1 MVLFIAAL
9 PLLALLVGATPYSSR
24 DASFWRRQNDTTEP
38 QFPASPASCGVCSQ
52 NYDSIK
58 LCISV
63 IPVVA
68 NFTTV
73 IDNPGSFVNVLTCGC
88 SDTFN
93 TTFPECV
100 DCFEN
105 TNQQA
110 VLNMDDPDAVLTGL
124 TKVCAFE
131 RALGIHNSAPVNS
144 MPLFTLGLGAVAL
157 VLGTVWW

>member
-9 PLLALLVGATPYSSR
+9 PLLALLVGATPHSSR

-68 NFTTV
+68 NFTTL
-73 IDNPGSFVNVLTCGC
+73 VNVLTCGC

-93 TTFPECV
+93 TTFRT
-100 DCFEN
+100 FEN

-144 MPLFTLGLGAVAL
+144 MPLLTLGLGAVAL